1 MKNKNWLLGSIVAL
15 VLLSSLSS
23 CGKRRKCGDCPKFS
37 ETEQTIT
44 ITHCV

>member
-1 MKNKNWLLGSIVAL
+1 MKNKNWLLGGIVAL

-37 ETEQTIT
+37 ETEQTI
-44 ITHCV
+44 